1 MDDITKTTEECTS
14 TKRQIKMTE
23 KAKEEKLL
31 RFVQSRKAKLA
42 QLTRKS
48 KEIEQ
53 LMDDAAHVDTVR
65 TKLETEYKDLYK
77 DFCQLNHTIEEFMSE
92 EDYAK
97 DQHTW
102 FEPRSCSCE
111 RFITVVQKWMKQVA
125 ENAEQA
131 VQCDLEINPD
141 DSISSVSVTSS
152 KKHKKHGSV
161 DGRSTASTTSSARIS
176 AEAERAA
183 LLVKHAALKKEQAI
197 ERQEAE
203 LKAKRE
209 EFELEV
215 ALAASDAKIKVIKQY
230 ESCRSS
236 AVSHKEVDLESGSIT
251 PHEDVFQPLRPQSTN
266 NTVPNESYSGREG
279 NVVDTLCNAVE
290 RQANIAECLVKHQKW
305 SMLPSIDIPIF
316 KGDPLDYK
324 LFIRAFE
331 HGVEDRTDND
341 KDRLYFM
348 EQYTTGKP
356 KELVRS
362 CLHMNPAEGYLKAK
376 QLLREHFGN
385 EYQIAVAY
393 MNKALQWPSIRPED
407 GEALHSFSL
416 FLSGCCNA
424 MSDISYM
431 EVMDNAANL
440 RAIAVKL
447 PYKLREKW
455 RSVACGIQEKQN
467 ARVKFKDLVD
477 FINKQARISLHPVFG
492 DIKETSK

>member
-1 MDDITKTTEECTS
+1 M
-14 TKRQIKMTE
+14 
-23 KAKEEKLL
+23 
-31 RFVQSRKAKLA
+31 
-42 QLTRKS
+42 
-48 KEIEQ
+48 
-53 LMDDAAHVDTVR
+53 
-65 TKLETEYKDLYK
+65 
-77 DFCQLNHTIEEFMSE
+77 
-92 EDYAK
+92 
-97 DQHTW
+97 
-102 FEPRSCSCE
+102 
-111 RFITVVQKWMKQVA
+111 
-125 ENAEQA
+125 
-131 VQCDLEINPD
+131 
-141 DSISSVSVTSS
+141 
-152 KKHKKHGSV
+152 
-161 DGRSTASTTSSARIS
+161 
-176 AEAERAA
+176 
-183 LLVKHAALKKEQAI
+183 
-197 ERQEAE
+197 
-203 LKAKRE
+203 
-209 EFELEV
+209 
-215 ALAASDAKIKVIKQY
+215 
-230 ESCRSS
+230 
-236 AVSHKEVDLESGSIT
+236 
-251 PHEDVFQPLRPQSTN
+251 
-266 NTVPNESYSGREG
+266 
-279 NVVDTLCNAVE
+279 E
-290 RQANIAECLVKHQKW
+290 RQANIAECLVKHQKL

-393 MNKALQWPSIRPED
+393 MNKALEWPSIRPED

-431 EVMDNAANL
+431 EEMDNAANL

-477 FINKQARISLHPVFG
+477 FINKQARICKDLQAR
-492 DIKETSK
+492 TSSVWRHKGNFNN